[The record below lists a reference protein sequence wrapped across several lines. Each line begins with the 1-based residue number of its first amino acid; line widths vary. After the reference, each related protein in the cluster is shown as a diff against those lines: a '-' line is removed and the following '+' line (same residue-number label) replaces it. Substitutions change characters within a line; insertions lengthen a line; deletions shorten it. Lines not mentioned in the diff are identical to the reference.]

1 VNPTASGPGALSGD
15 DRRASSDDLVVDH
28 LHVAF
33 DGVTAVDDVTFLLR
47 SGECVALVGESGSGK
62 SVTARALLGLTG
74 GTVTA
79 EALRLG
85 DDDLLTLTERRWR
98 RLRGPR
104 IGLVLQDAL
113 VSLDPLRPV
122 GREIDDALRLHT
134 RLSPAAR
141 RARVLEVLT
150 EVGMPDPEARRALRS
165 GELSGGLRQ
174 RALIA
179 AALALR
185 PGLIVADEPTTALDS
200 EVQRV
205 VVDRLAAL
213 RDGGTAV
220 LAISHDLGV
229 VRRLADRVVVMR
241 DGRVVEQGPTAAV
254 LDAPQANYTRM
265 LVAAL
270 PGGAPRGRRLSG
282 STAPKGP
289 PAGGARRSATP
300 VASVAPPAGGA
311 DGSVAPVASATPVAS
326 AVPVASVAPVPSTT
340 APAEAVL
347 VASGLRRVFPARRG
361 PDRVAVDD
369 VSLSLQ
375 AGETLGLVGASGSG
389 KTTTAR
395 LLLGLDDPDAGTV
408 ELLGAPWAPARERDR
423 RPRRGDLGAIYQD
436 PASSFDPRFTVGRLL
451 ADALTAGRQTRLRP
465 VEAEV
470 VALLGRVGLAADTAA
485 RRPDTLS
492 GGQRQRVAIARALA
506 PRPRV
511 VVCDEPVSALDVS
524 VQAQVLDLLDELQ
537 REDGLAYVFISHDLD
552 VVEHMSDR
560 VAVMHEGRIV
570 EQGRTADVFG
580 RPRHAHTRALLA
592 ARP

>member
-1 VNPTASGPGALSGD
+1 M
-15 DRRASSDDLVVDH
+15 
-28 LHVAF
+28 HVAF
-33 DGVTAVDDVTFLLR
+33 DGVTAVDDVSFSLR
-47 SGECVALVGESGSGK
+47 PGECVALVGESGSGK

-85 DDDLLTLTERRWR
+85 GDDLLTLTERRWR

-104 IGLVLQDAL
+104 VGLVLQDAL

-134 RLSPAAR
+134 RLSPAER

-254 LDAPQANYTRM
+254 LDAPRADYTRM

-270 PGGAPRGRRLSG
+270 PGGAPRGRRLSV
-282 STAPKGP
+282 STAPECP
-289 PAGGARRSATP
+289 PAGGALGSATP

-311 DGSVAPVASATPVAS
+311 NGSIAPVASA
-326 AVPVASVAPVPSTT
+326 AP
-340 APAEAVL
+340 PAEAVL

-436 PASSFDPRFTVGRLL
+436 PSSSFDPRFTVGRLL

-470 VALLGRVGLAADTAA
+470 VALLGRVGLAADTAT

-511 VVCDEPVSALDVS
+511 IVCDEPVSALDVS

-537 REDGLAYVFISHDLD
+537 RQDTLAYVFISHDLD

>member
-1 VNPTASGPGALSGD
+1 MTTDPLATGAAPR
-15 DRRASSDDLVVDH
+15 DRHRASSDDLVVDR
-28 LHVAF
+28 LHVTF
-33 DGVTAVDDVTFLLR
+33 GGMTAVDDVSFSMGR
-47 SGECVALVGESGSGK
+47 GECVALVGESGSGK

-79 EALRLG
+79 DALRLG
-85 DDDLLTLTERRWR
+85 DDDLLTLSERGWR

-141 RARVLEVLT
+141 RARVREALT
-150 EVGMPDPEARRALRS
+150 EVGMPDPEVRRSLRS

-185 PGLIVADEPTTALDS
+185 PGVIVADEPTTALDA
-200 EVQRV
+200 EVQRL

-213 RDGGTAV
+213 RDTGTAV

-241 DGRVVEQGPTAAV
+241 DGHVVEQGDTATV
-254 LDAPQANYTRM
+254 LDSPQADYTRM
-265 LVAAL
+265 LIAAL
-270 PGGAPRGRRLSG
+270 PGGAPRGRRLS
-282 STAPKGP
+282 APVTSDGP
-289 PAGGARRSATP
+289 DAGGEPASTTP
-300 VASVAPPAGGA
+300 VASDAPGPGGA
-311 DGSVAPVASATPVAS
+311 PSPSTPVAATTPPS
-326 AVPVASVAPVPSTT
+326 GPVLLAT
-340 APAEAVL
+340 
-347 VASGLRRVFPARRG
+347 GLRRVFPGRRG

-369 VSLSLQ
+369 VSLWLG

-408 ELLGAPWAPARERDR
+408 DLLGTSWAPARERDR
-423 RPRRGDLGAIYQD
+423 RTRRGDLGAVYQD
-436 PASSFDPRFTVGRLL
+436 PSSSFDPRFTVGRLL
-451 ADALTAGRQTRLRP
+451 ADALTSGRSTRLGP
-465 VEAEV
+465 VEPEV
-470 VALLGRVGLAADTAA
+470 VALLARVGLDADTVT

-511 VVCDEPVSALDVS
+511 IVCDEPVSALDVS

-537 REDGLAYVFISHDLD
+537 RQDGLAYVFISHDLD

-570 EQGRTADVFG
+570 EQGRTADVFSA
-580 RPRHAHTRALLA
+580 PQHAHTRALLA

>member
-1 VNPTASGPGALSGD
+1 MNATASGPGALRGD

-33 DGVTAVDDVTFLLR
+33 DGVTAVDDVSFSLR
-47 SGECVALVGESGSGK
+47 PGECVALVGESGSGK

-104 IGLVLQDAL
+104 VGLVLQDAL

-134 RLSPAAR
+134 RLSPAER

-254 LDAPQANYTRM
+254 LDAPQADYTRM

-282 STAPKGP
+282 STAPECP
-289 PAGGARRSATP
+289 PAGGARGSATP

-311 DGSVAPVASATPVAS
+311 NGSIAPVASA
-326 AVPVASVAPVPSTT
+326 AP
-340 APAEAVL
+340 PAEAVL

-369 VSLSLQ
+369 VSFSLQ

-436 PASSFDPRFTVGRLL
+436 AASSFDPRFTVGRLL
-451 ADALTAGRQTRLRP
+451 ADALTAGRQTRLRL

-470 VALLGRVGLAADTAA
+470 VALLGRVGLAADTAT

-511 VVCDEPVSALDVS
+511 IVCDEPVSALDVS

-537 REDGLAYVFISHDLD
+537 RQDALAYVFISHDLD

-570 EQGRTADVFG
+570 EQGRTADIFG
-580 RPRHAHTRALLA
+580 RPRHPHTRALLA

>member
-1 VNPTASGPGALSGD
+1 VTVTGPTDA
-15 DRRASSDDLVVDH
+15 RRACRDDLVVDR

-33 DGVTAVDDVTFLLR
+33 DGVTAVDDVSFTLGP
-47 SGECVALVGESGSGK
+47 GECVALVGESGSGK

-74 GTVTA
+74 GQVTA
-79 EALRLG
+79 DALRLG
-85 DDDLLTLTERRWR
+85 EDDLLTLTERRWR
-98 RLRGPR
+98 RVRGPR

-134 RLSPAAR
+134 RLSPAER
-141 RARVLEVLT
+141 RARVLEVLH
-150 EVGMPDPEARRALRS
+150 EVGMPEPEVRRGLRA

-185 PGLIVADEPTTALDS
+185 PGVVVADEPTTALDA

-229 VRRLADRVVVMR
+229 VRRLADRVVIMR
-241 DGRVVEQGPTAAV
+241 DGRVVEQGPTARV
-254 LDAPQANYTRM
+254 LDSPEAEYTRM
-265 LVAAL
+265 LIAAL
-270 PGGAPRGRRLSG
+270 PGGAPRGTGLSAPVATGFDPEAPPSGGALG
-282 STAPKGP
+282 STAQVTPRP
-289 PAGGARRSATP
+289 GATQESAPTSP
-300 VASVAPPAGGA
+300 
-311 DGSVAPVASATPVAS
+311 
-326 AVPVASVAPVPSTT
+326 T
-340 APAEAVL
+340 APEPVL
-347 VASGLRRVFPARRG
+347 VAAGLRRAFAVRGG

-369 VSLSLQ
+369 VSLTLH

-395 LLLGLDDPDAGTV
+395 LLLGLDEPDVGTV
-408 ELLGAPWAPARERDR
+408 ELLGEPWSPRRERDR
-423 RPRRGDLGAIYQD
+423 RPLRGALGVVYQD
-436 PASSFDPRFTVGRLL
+436 PSSSFDPRFTVGRLL
-451 ADALTAGRQTRLRP
+451 ADALSAGRSTRLRP
-465 VEAEV
+465 LEAEV
-470 VALLGRVGLAADTAA
+470 GALLGRVGLTADLAQ
-485 RRPDTLS
+485 RRPETLS
-492 GGQRQRVAIARALA
+492 GGQRQRIAVARALA

-511 VVCDEPVSALDVS
+511 IVCDEPVSALDVS
-524 VQAQVLDLLDELQ
+524 VQAQVLDLLDRLQ
-537 REDGLAYVFISHDLD
+537 RDEGLAYLFISHDLD
-552 VVEHMSDR
+552 VVEHMADR

-570 EQGRTADVFG
+570 EDGLTTEVFG
-580 RPRHAHTRALLA
+580 TPRHAHTRALLA

>member
-1 VNPTASGPGALSGD
+1 MTTDPPAAGAALGD
-15 DRRASSDDLVVDH
+15 RHRASSDDLVVDR

-33 DGVTAVDDVTFLLR
+33 DGVTAVDDVSF
-47 SGECVALVGESGSGK
+47 SMGPGECVALVGESGSGK

-79 EALRLG
+79 DALRLG
-85 DDDLLTLTERRWR
+85 GDDLLTLTERRWR

-134 RLSPAAR
+134 RLSPTAR

-150 EVGMPDPEARRALRS
+150 EVGMPDPEARRGLRS

-185 PGLIVADEPTTALDS
+185 PGLIVADEPTTALDA
-200 EVQRV
+200 EVQRL

-213 RDGGTAV
+213 RDAGTAV

-241 DGRVVEQGPTAAV
+241 DGRVVEQGATATV
-254 LDAPQANYTRM
+254 LDSPQADYTRM
-265 LVAAL
+265 LLAAL
-270 PGGAPRGRRLSG
+270 PGGAPRGRRLSAAV
-282 STAPKGP
+282 TPDGP
-289 PAGGARRSATP
+289 DAGGAPAPTTP
-300 VASVAPPAGGA
+300 VTPGTPRSGGA
-311 DGSVAPVASATPVAS
+311 PG
-326 AVPVASVAPVPSTT
+326 PSTPDT
-340 APAEAVL
+340 STTPPVGPVL
-347 VASGLRRVFPARRG
+347 VATGLRRVFASRRG

-369 VSLSLQ
+369 VSLSLR

-408 ELLGAPWAPARERDR
+408 DLLGTTWAPARERDR
-423 RPRRGDLGAIYQD
+423 RPRRGDLGAVYQD
-436 PASSFDPRFTVGRLL
+436 PSSSFDPRFTVGRLL
-451 ADALTAGRQTRLRP
+451 ADALTAGRSTRLGP
-465 VEAEV
+465 VEREV
-470 VALLGRVGLAADTAA
+470 VALLARVGLDADTVA

-511 VVCDEPVSALDVS
+511 IVCDEPVSALDVS

-537 REDGLAYVFISHDLD
+537 RQVGLAYVFISHDLD

-570 EQGRTADVFG
+570 EQGRTADVFSA
-580 RPRHAHTRALLA
+580 PQHAHTRALLA

>member
-1 VNPTASGPGALSGD
+1 MTATPRPTGAAPD
-15 DRRASSDDLVVDH
+15 DRHRPSSDDLVVER

-33 DGVTAVDDVTFLLR
+33 GRVTAVDDVSFSLR
-47 SGECVALVGESGSGK
+47 PGECVALVGESGSGK

-79 EALRLG
+79 DALRLG
-85 DDDLLTLTERRWR
+85 GDDLLTLTERRWR
-98 RLRGPR
+98 GVRGPR
-104 IGLVLQDAL
+104 VGLVLQDAL

-134 RLSPAAR
+134 RLTPTAR
-141 RARVLEVLT
+141 RARVLEALT
-150 EVGMPDPEARRALRS
+150 EVGMPDPEVRRGLRS

-185 PGLIVADEPTTALDS
+185 PGVIVADEPTTALDA
-200 EVQRV
+200 EVQRL

-241 DGRVVEQGPTAAV
+241 DGRVVEQGPTATV
-254 LDAPQANYTRM
+254 LDAPQADYTRM
-265 LVAAL
+265 LIAAL
-270 PGGAPRGRRLSG
+270 PGGAPRGRRLSSPGTPDGPPTGGALGSTTRVASDAPPSGGASG
-282 STAPKGP
+282 STAQVT
-289 PAGGARRSATP
+289 SD
-300 VASVAPPAGGA
+300 APPAG
-311 DGSVAPVASATPVAS
+311 P
-326 AVPVASVAPVPSTT
+326 
-340 APAEAVL
+340 VL
-347 VASGLRRVFPARRG
+347 VANGLRRVFTGRRG

-369 VSLSLQ
+369 VSLSLR

-395 LLLGLDDPDAGTV
+395 LLLGLDEPDAGTV
-408 ELLGAPWAPARERDR
+408 ELLGAPWSPAREHDR
-423 RPRRGDLGAIYQD
+423 RSRRGDLGAVYQD
-436 PASSFDPRFTVGRLL
+436 PTSSFDPRFTVGRLL
-451 ADALTAGRQTRLRP
+451 ADALTSGRSTRLGA
-465 VEAEV
+465 VEPEV
-470 VALLGRVGLAADTAA
+470 VALLSRVGLGTDTVG

-511 VVCDEPVSALDVS
+511 IICDEPVSALDVS

-537 REDGLAYVFISHDLD
+537 RQDGLAYLFISHDLD
-552 VVEHMSDR
+552 VVEHMSDH
-560 VAVMHEGRIV
+560 VAVMHEGRVV
-570 EQGRTADVFG
+570 EQGRTADVFDA
-580 RPRHAHTRALLA
+580 PQHAHTRALIA
-592 ARP
+592 ARV

>member
-1 VNPTASGPGALSGD
+1 MNATASEPGAPRGD
-15 DRRASSDDLVVDH
+15 GPRASSDDLVVDH

-33 DGVTAVDDVTFLLR
+33 DGVTAVDDVSFSLHP
-47 SGECVALVGESGSGK
+47 GECVALVGESGSGK

-85 DDDLLTLTERRWR
+85 HDDLLTLTERRWR

-104 IGLVLQDAL
+104 VGLVLQDAL

-134 RLSPAAR
+134 RLSPAER

-254 LDAPQANYTRM
+254 LDAPQADYTRM

-282 STAPKGP
+282 STAPEGP
-289 PAGGARRSATP
+289 PAGGARGSATP
-300 VASVAPPAGGA
+300 VASVTPPAGGA
-311 DGSVAPVASATPVAS
+311 NGSIATVASA
-326 AVPVASVAPVPSTT
+326 AP
-340 APAEAVL
+340 PAEAVL

-470 VALLGRVGLAADTAA
+470 VALLGRVGLAPYTVA

-511 VVCDEPVSALDVS
+511 IVCDEPASALDVS

-537 REDGLAYVFISHDLD
+537 RQDGLAYVFISHDLD

>member
-1 VNPTASGPGALSGD
+1 VNATASGPGALRGD

-33 DGVTAVDDVTFLLR
+33 DGVTAVDDVSFSLR
-47 SGECVALVGESGSGK
+47 PGECVALVGESGSGK

-104 IGLVLQDAL
+104 VGLVLQDAL

-134 RLSPAAR
+134 RLSPAER

-254 LDAPQANYTRM
+254 LDAPRADYTRM

-282 STAPKGP
+282 STAPECP
-289 PAGGARRSATP
+289 PAGGALGSATP
-300 VASVAPPAGGA
+300 VASVTPPAGGA
-311 DGSVAPVASATPVAS
+311 NGSIAPVASA
-326 AVPVASVAPVPSTT
+326 AP
-340 APAEAVL
+340 PAEAVL

-408 ELLGAPWAPARERDR
+408 ELLGAAWAPARERDR

-436 PASSFDPRFTVGRLL
+436 PSGSFDPRFTVGRLL

-470 VALLGRVGLAADTAA
+470 VALLGRVGLAADTAT

-511 VVCDEPVSALDVS
+511 IVCDEPVSALDVS

-537 REDGLAYVFISHDLD
+537 RQDALAYVFISHDLD

>member
-1 VNPTASGPGALSGD
+1 MNATPSGLGAPSAD
-15 DRRASSDDLVVDH
+15 RRRASSDDLVVER

-33 DGVTAVDDVTFLLR
+33 DGVTAVDDVSFSLR
-47 SGECVALVGESGSGK
+47 PGECVALVGESGSGK

-74 GTVTA
+74 GTVA
-79 EALRLG
+79 ADALRLG
-85 DDDLLTLTERRWR
+85 DDDLLTLTERGWR

-134 RLSPAAR
+134 RSSPAER

-150 EVGMPDPEARRALRS
+150 EVGMPDPEARRGLRS

-241 DGRVVEQGPTAAV
+241 DGLVIEHGPTARV
-254 LDAPQANYTRM
+254 LDAPEADYTRM

-270 PGGAPRGRRLSG
+270 PGGVPRGRRLSTTPAPDTHGAGGARG
-282 STAPKGP
+282 STTEPTAAAP
-289 PAGGARRSATP
+289 PAGGARTP
-300 VASVAPPAGGA
+300 STEPAPAVPPA
-311 DGSVAPVASATPVAS
+311 VASAS
-326 AVPVASVAPVPSTT
+326 AP
-340 APAEAVL
+340 VL
-347 VASGLRRVFPARRG
+347 VATSLRRVFTARRG

-369 VSLSLQ
+369 VSLSLH

-395 LLLGLDDPDAGTV
+395 LLLGLDAPDGGTV
-408 ELLGAPWAPARERDR
+408 ELLGAPWAPLGERDR

-451 ADALTAGRQTRLRP
+451 ADALTAGRRTRLRP

-470 VALLGRVGLAADTAA
+470 VALLGRVGLAADTVG

-511 VVCDEPVSALDVS
+511 IVCDEPVSALDVS
-524 VQAQVLDLLDELQ
+524 VQAQVLDLLDDLQ
-537 REDGLAYVFISHDLD
+537 RQDGLAYLFISHDLD
-552 VVEHMSDR
+552 VVEHVSDR
-560 VAVMHEGRIV
+560 VAVLHEGRVV
-570 EQGRTADVFG
+570 EEGATTDVFR

>member
-1 VNPTASGPGALSGD
+1 VTATPSGPAAPHGD
-15 DRRASSDDLVVDH
+15 GRRASSDDLVVEH

-33 DGVTAVDDVTFLLR
+33 DGVTAVDDVSFSLR
-47 SGECVALVGESGSGK
+47 PGECVALVGESGSGK

-74 GTVTA
+74 GTVGA
-79 EALRLG
+79 DVLRLG
-85 DDDLLTLTERRWR
+85 DDDLLTLTERGWR

-104 IGLVLQDAL
+104 VGLVLQDAL

-134 RLSPAAR
+134 RLSAAER

-150 EVGMPDPEARRALRS
+150 EVGMPDPETRRGLRS

-213 RDGGTAV
+213 RDEGTAV

-229 VRRLADRVVVMR
+229 VRRLADRVVVLR
-241 DGRVVEQGPTAAV
+241 DGVVVEQGPTARV
-254 LDAPQANYTRM
+254 LDSPEADHTRM

-270 PGGAPRGRRLSG
+270 PGGVPRGRRLSTP
-282 STAPKGP
+282 STPGTRA
-289 PAGGARRSATP
+289 AGGARGSTPPPGTTPPPSGGARGSATDP
-300 VASVAPPAGGA
+300 TAPP
-311 DGSVAPVASATPVAS
+311 
-326 AVPVASVAPVPSTT
+326 
-340 APAEAVL
+340 VL
-347 VASGLRRVFPARRG
+347 VATGLRRVFAGRRG

-369 VSLSLQ
+369 VSLTLH

-395 LLLGLDDPDAGTV
+395 LLLGLDEPDDGTV
-408 ELLGAPWAPARERDR
+408 DLLGARWAPLRERDR
-423 RPRRGDLGAIYQD
+423 RPRRADLGAIYQD
-436 PASSFDPRFTVGRLL
+436 PSSSFDPRFTVGRVL
-451 ADALTAGRQTRLRP
+451 ADALTSGRRTRLRP

-470 VALLGRVGLAADTAA
+470 VALLGRVGLPADTVG

-511 VVCDEPVSALDVS
+511 IVCDEPVSALDLS
-524 VQAQVLDLLDELQ
+524 VQAQVLDLLDDLQ
-537 REDGLAYVFISHDLD
+537 RQDGLAYLFISHDLD
-552 VVEHMSDR
+552 VVEHVSDR
-560 VAVMHEGRIV
+560 VAVLHEGRVV
-570 EQGRTADVFG
+570 EQGATADVFG
-580 RPRHAHTRALLA
+580 RPQHAHTRALLA

>member
-1 VNPTASGPGALSGD
+1 MNATASGPGAPRGD

-33 DGVTAVDDVTFLLR
+33 DGVTAVDDVSFSLR
-47 SGECVALVGESGSGK
+47 PGECVALVGESGSGK

-85 DDDLLTLTERRWR
+85 GDDLLTLTERRWR

-104 IGLVLQDAL
+104 VGLVLQDAL

-134 RLSPAAR
+134 RLSPAER

-254 LDAPQANYTRM
+254 LDAPRADYTRM

-270 PGGAPRGRRLSG
+270 PGGAPRGRRLSV
-282 STAPKGP
+282 STAPECP
-289 PAGGARRSATP
+289 PAGGALGSATP

-311 DGSVAPVASATPVAS
+311 NGSIAPVASA
-326 AVPVASVAPVPSTT
+326 AP
-340 APAEAVL
+340 PAEAVL

-436 PASSFDPRFTVGRLL
+436 PSSSFDPRFTVGRLL

-470 VALLGRVGLAADTAA
+470 VALLGRVGLAADTAT

-511 VVCDEPVSALDVS
+511 IVCDEPVSALDVS

-537 REDGLAYVFISHDLD
+537 RQDTLAYVFISHDLD